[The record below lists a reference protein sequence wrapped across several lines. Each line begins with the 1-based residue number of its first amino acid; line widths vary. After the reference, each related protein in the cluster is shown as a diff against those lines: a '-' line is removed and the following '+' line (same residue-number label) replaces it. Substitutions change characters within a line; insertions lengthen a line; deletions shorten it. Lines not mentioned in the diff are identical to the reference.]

1 MVKLSAIGDVVH
13 TLAFLDV
20 LHRNFPQARIDWLV
34 EEGAAGIIE
43 GHPAIRRMIV
53 SRRKSWLRELTEERR
68 FKKVFWEIRSFLK
81 DLRRN
86 RYNCVI
92 DLQGL
97 FKSGIMVGLASGQR
111 KVGMTGAREGASL
124 FLKEPPVG
132 VNYHQHAIDR
142 YLQVAVY
149 LGCKW
154 DRWDNRIPV
163 SESQRHAIDH
173 FLASHGVKAGNLVAI
188 NPMAKWKTKLWE
200 PDFFAALAD
209 RILTEFSCQVIFT
222 GSKEDRPVIESIL
235 SMMKNRALNFAG
247 ETGLKELAD
256 LYGRC
261 RVLITTDTGPMHMAA
276 AMGCRVVALF
286 GPTSPLRTGPYG
298 SRHKVIT
305 SGAECSPCFKKAC
318 DQWSCMQN
326 ITVDS
331 VFEAVEE
338 ILSTGKISRIFE
350 HNGEQRRVKMAISKE
365 LLDILACPKCK
376 GDIYLTESEDGLICE
391 HCKLLYEIKEDIPIM
406 LIDEA
411 KPLG

>member
-1 MVKLSAIGDVVH
+1 LRAALSKNTPLEILMVKLSAIGDVVH

-20 LHRNFPQARIDWLV
+20 LHRNFPEARIDWLV
-34 EEGAAGIIE
+34 EEGAASIIE
-43 GHPAIRRMIV
+43 GHPAIRRVIV
-53 SRRKSWLRELTEERR
+53 SRRKSWLQELAEGRR
-68 FKKVFWEIRSFLK
+68 FKKVFREIRSFLK
-81 DLRRN
+81 DVRRT

-97 FKSGIMVGLASGQR
+97 FKSGIMVGLSKGRR

-124 FLKEPPVG
+124 FLREPSVK
-132 VNYHQHAIDR
+132 VNYDQHAIDR
-142 YLQVAVY
+142 YLQVAAY

-154 DRWDNRIPV
+154 DRWDNKIPV
-163 SESQRHAIDH
+163 FESQRYAIDH
-173 FLASHGVKAGNLVAI
+173 LLASHGVEAGNLVAV

-200 PDFFAALAD
+200 PDLFAALAD
-209 RILTEFSCQVIFT
+209 QILREFSCQVIFT

-235 SMMKNRALNFAG
+235 SVMKNRAFNFAG
-247 ETGLKELAD
+247 KTGLKELAA

-261 RVLITTDTGPMHMAA
+261 RALITTDTGPMHMAA

-298 SRHKVIT
+298 SAHRVIT

-318 DQWSCMQN
+318 DQWSCMRN

-338 ILSTGKISRIFE
+338 ILLQGK
-350 HNGEQRRVKMAISKE
+350 NSKVQ
-365 LLDILACPKCK
+365 
-376 GDIYLTESEDGLICE
+376 
-391 HCKLLYEIKEDIPIM
+391 
-406 LIDEA
+406 
-411 KPLG
+411 

>member
-1 MVKLSAIGDVVH
+1 MTASLNKHVPLEILIVKLSAIGDVVH

-20 LHRNFPQARIDWLV
+20 LHRNFPRARIDWLV
-34 EEGAAGIIE
+34 EEGAASVIE
-43 GHPAIRRMIV
+43 GHPAIGRVIV
-53 SRRKSWLRELTEERR
+53 SRRKFWLRELAEVRR
-68 FKKVFWEIRSFLK
+68 FKKVFREILSFLK

-97 FKSGIMVGLASGQR
+97 FKSGIMVGLSKGKR

-124 FLKEPPVG
+124 FLKEPSVK
-132 VNYHQHAIDR
+132 VNYNQHAIDR
-142 YLQVAVY
+142 YLQVAAY

-154 DRWDNRIPV
+154 DRWDNKIPV
-163 SESQRHAIDH
+163 FESQRHAIDRL
-173 FLASHGVKAGNLVAI
+173 LASHGVKAGNLVAI

-209 RILTEFSCQVIFT
+209 RILTEFPCQVIFT
-222 GSKEDRPVIESIL
+222 GSKEDRPVIENIL

-247 ETGLKELAD
+247 ETGLKELAS

-276 AMGCRVVALF
+276 AMGCRVTALF

-298 SRHKVIT
+298 SKHRMIT
-305 SGAECSPCFKKAC
+305 SGAKCSPCFKKAC
-318 DQWSCMQN
+318 DQWSCMRN

-338 ILSTGKISRIFE
+338 ILLQGKSTKS
-350 HNGEQRRVKMAISKE
+350 
-365 LLDILACPKCK
+365 
-376 GDIYLTESEDGLICE
+376 
-391 HCKLLYEIKEDIPIM
+391 
-406 LIDEA
+406 
-411 KPLG
+411 